1 MWTPLSPI
9 NYFKY
14 HGIHLS
20 LAEYDWTV
28 VVHNLQRKQKKWVWL
43 SRVLIREGADVRT
56 LGRIYV
62 AVLQAVMIYGL

>member
-1 MWTPLSPI
+1 MYLGI
-9 NYFKY
+9 N
-14 HGIHLS
+14 LS

-28 VVHNLQRKQKKWVWL
+28 VVHNLQRKQQKWAL
-43 SRVLIREGADVRT
+43 MSRVLIMEGADDQT